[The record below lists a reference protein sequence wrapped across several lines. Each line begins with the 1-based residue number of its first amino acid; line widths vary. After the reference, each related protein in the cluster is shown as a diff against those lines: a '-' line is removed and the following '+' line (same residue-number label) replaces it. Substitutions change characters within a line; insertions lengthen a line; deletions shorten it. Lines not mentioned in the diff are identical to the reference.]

1 VTAKM
6 NELQGGEAHFF
17 EESLNPAKVKEYLAR
32 STEPDKLKGM
42 KWLLAM
48 MSKGKDV
55 AEFFSDVV
63 KNVVAR
69 SVEVKK
75 MVYIYLVHY
84 ADANATCRELALL
97 SINSFQKDLAAPNQ
111 LIRALALRVM
121 TSIRVPDIIQ
131 IQMLAVKKCAGDSSP
146 YVRKCA
152 ASAVPKIFVL
162 DREQGSELCKVL
174 QKLLQDNSTMVLG
187 SAVAAFSEVCPHNY
201 ALLHP
206 AYRTLCHLLAD
217 IDEWGQIIVLN
228 VLTRYVRTQFT
239 NPNRLARSER
249 SAAAAATAG
258 DAAASPLL
266 AAAAALQTGTA
277 RTNIAQGRGAARLPR
292 RRVVRK
298 AFYSDEEDAST
309 EEDEKPL
316 PRPLQPQPLQ
326 PGTSSSSTTTTVAS
340 TVEQQLGSHLD
351 DDHRLVLKSSLP
363 LLKSRNSGVVLAVC
377 ALHHYCGTHSA
388 VIEGQLAKVS
398 VYSDFTI
405 ERAYFLLY
413 AVCIRG
419 KSSSNS
425 SSVMHASYA
434 AYNMPAAV
442 VLLMLCR

>member
-1 VTAKM
+1 MPLLISDAHRTNTVTAKM

-187 SAVAAFSEVCPHNY
+187 SAVAAFSEVCPHNF

-206 AYRTLCHLLAD
+206 AYRKLCHLLAD

-239 NPNRLARSER
+239 DPNRLARSER

-258 DAAASPLL
+258 DGTASPLL
-266 AAAAALQTGTA
+266 AAAALQPGAA
-277 RTNIAQGRGAARLPR
+277 RSNIAQGGAARRPR

-309 EEDEKPL
+309 EEEDRPL
-316 PRPLQPQPLQ
+316 PRPLQQQALQ
-326 PGTSSSSTTTTVAS
+326 PGTGSSSTTTVVS
-340 TVEQQLGSHLD
+340 TVEQELGAHLD
-351 DDHRLVLKSSLP
+351 VDHRLVLKSSLP

-377 ALHHYCGTHSA
+377 ALHHYCGTHST

-398 VYSDFTI
+398 YLHADTT
-405 ERAYFLLY
+405 E
-413 AVCIRG
+413 CIM
-419 KSSSNS
+419 SSTYCL
-425 SSVMHASYA
+425 VLCCMHIVQY
-434 AYNMPAAV
+434 
-442 VLLMLCR
+442 L